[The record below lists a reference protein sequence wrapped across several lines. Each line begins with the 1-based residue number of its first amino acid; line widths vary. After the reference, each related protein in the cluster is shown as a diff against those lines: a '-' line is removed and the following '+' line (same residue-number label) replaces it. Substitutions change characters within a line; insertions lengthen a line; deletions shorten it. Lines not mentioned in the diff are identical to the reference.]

1 MIKKIEYI
9 YYIYFACSFLWTI
22 FWSDGFF
29 LLDFFVNIPYFMLG
43 LAFTYLRFS
52 KKISKKRVLI
62 GNIGLFATTFLI
74 QLVCWLLY
82 GRLPF
87 GTINIPFLILGLAST
102 YLRFSKKRVLIGN
115 IGLFA
120 TIFLIMWYRYLLGLV
135 PIDFPIGLALC
146 LIACFHGASTNDEVT
161 TKKEFLPV
169 FLLCF
174 LFGYV
179 GVHRFYAGKTV
190 SGILMVATLGG
201 LGFWYI
207 IDLILLLSGNFTDS
221 DGRVIEYNSSS
232 AAKSLSVADELEKF
246 ANLRAKGILTEEE
259 FQSKKMALL
268 DS

>member
-9 YYIYFACSFLWTI
+9 YYIYFVC
-22 FWSDGFF
+22 
-29 LLDFFVNIPYFMLG
+29 LLPWVLLESSVNLD
-43 LAFTYLRFS
+43 
-52 KKISKKRVLI
+52 
-62 GNIGLFATTFLI
+62 
-74 QLVCWLLY
+74 Q
-82 GRLPF
+82 
-87 GTINIPFLILGLAST
+87 IPFFMLGLAST

-120 TIFLIMWYRYLLGLV
+120 TIFLILFYRYWFGGPP

-146 LIACFHGASTNDEVT
+146 LFACFHGASTNDEVT

-207 IDLILLLSGNFTDS
+207 IDLILLLTGNFTDS
-221 DGRVIEYNSSS
+221 DGRVIKYNSSS

-246 ANLRAKGILTEEE
+246 ADLRAKGILTEEE